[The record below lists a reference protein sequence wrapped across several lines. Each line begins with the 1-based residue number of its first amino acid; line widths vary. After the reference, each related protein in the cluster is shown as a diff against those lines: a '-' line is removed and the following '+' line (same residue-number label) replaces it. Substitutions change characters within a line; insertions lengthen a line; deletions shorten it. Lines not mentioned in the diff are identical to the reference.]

1 MKKIINLLNEKWGE
15 YVIEILVIIIGIFGA
30 FILND
35 WNEKRKEKENF
46 LILTEQ
52 LYNSIYTDILSFE
65 SIYKSTSKQIHLI
78 DKYLNFND
86 KKVYKK
92 NIGELF
98 YLDTYAKLNFTE
110 SNILSKKL
118 EFNPNSISQNK
129 LSKKIFRSYLNFDF
143 SEDFNYNNE
152 DAFTNYL
159 ISKKLPR
166 TALVFGW
173 FGTNT
178 ATYDTSLYNLKHINI
193 LESLKVEEDFQENL
207 KVLRSAKF
215 LNLNL
220 IETSS
225 DNAKE
230 VLNSLYKF
238 NQNIK
243 LQFEDIQIIG
253 TALEG
258 SFFEGVPMK
267 NISNRNS
274 LWKIKLQL
282 ENGEIKFRNGND
294 WSQNWGG
301 DNFPS
306 GEANWF
312 GNNIYVKKGY
322 YEITLDLIKKSYKFK
337 KLKSNIKN

>member
-1 MKKIINLLNEKWGE
+1 MKKIIDLIKEKWGE
-15 YVIEILVIIIGIFGA
+15 YVIEILVITLGIFGA

-35 WNEKRKEKENF
+35 WNEKRKEKEKF

-52 LYNSIYTDILSFE
+52 LYNSIYTDILSLE

-78 DKYLNFND
+78 DKYLNFYD

-92 NIGELF
+92 NICELF
-98 YLDTYAKLNFTE
+98 YLDTYAKLDFTE

-143 SEDFNYNNE
+143 SEDFNNE
-152 DAFTNYL
+152 DAFTNFL

-166 TALVFGW
+166 IALIFGW

-193 LESLKVEEDFQENL
+193 LEILKVEEDFQENL

-220 IETSS
+220 IETTSN
-225 DNAKE
+225 NAKE
-230 VLNSLYKF
+230 VLNSLSKF
-238 NQNIK
+238 NQKIK

-253 TALEG
+253 TALKG
-258 SFFEGVPMK
+258 NFIEGVTMK
-267 NISNRNS
+267 NMNNRNS

-306 GEANWF
+306 GKANWY

-322 YEITLDLIKKSYKFK
+322 YEITLDLIKKSYKFE